1 MKILRLLIAFLA
13 VAQIFTACEDDVIT
27 NYALQEISAPTGVTA
42 NFAITQDDTGMVT
55 ITPVGEGASTFTI
68 DFGVEGETPITIN
81 AGESTTYTYAEGE
94 YLVRITAT
102 GSTGLTSEFN
112 QVIKVS
118 FTAPENLDFETT
130 VSGLTAVVTP
140 TADNATMFDVYF
152 DASDEEEPV
161 TVMAG
166 STAEFTYDEPGDYR
180 VRVVAKGAS
189 VNTIELTKTVTITG
203 AVDPIALPITF
214 DDPTVNYAFGT
225 FNGASYEVVTNPD
238 LSGANTT
245 ESNVGAITNSGAQY
259 EGGAFTLGT
268 PVDFSGANKTITLKF
283 WSDVEVPVLL
293 KFEGGVNGERQNEI
307 TKTHTGSGW
316 ETLSFDFAT
325 EAVKSY
331 IDGSQ
336 GVGEPFVPTGQ
347 YATMVIF
354 VDGPG
359 TTAGT
364 FYIDDIEQ
372 TGGATEPMM
381 AAPTPEAAEADVLS
395 IFSDSYTDPASVNYF
410 PNWGQSTT
418 YEQVDLGGNAAI
430 KYGNANYQGID
441 LGGEYDASG
450 YEFVHIDVWSADYA
464 SIPFFIIDTSGERP
478 VNLEVTAGEWTSI
491 DIPLSAF
498 IDQGI
503 SVNNVFQFKFD
514 VQPDNGG
521 TFYIDNLYF
530 YNQTAAA
537 PDSPQA
543 AAPAPTFDA
552 ANVISLFSDA
562 YTDEA
567 MATWRTDWSDA
578 TLEDIAV
585 AGNAVKKYSALNFVG
600 AEPVNQID
608 ASAMT
613 HFSTDIWTGD
623 ATQIRIKLV
632 DFGANGTYQGG
643 DDSEHE
649 IVLNFDNGDF
659 TRNTWVTLD
668 IPLADFTGLTSQS
681 NIAQLIYSGGPAG
694 ETTVYV
700 DNIYF
705 HN

>member
-1 MKILRLLIAFLA
+1 MKILRLIVAFLA
-13 VAQIFTACEDDVIT
+13 VITVFTGCEDDVIT
-27 NYALQEISAPTGVTA
+27 NYAFQDISAPTGVTA
-42 NFAITQDDTGMVT
+42 NFGITQDDTGLVT

-68 DFGVEGETPITIN
+68 YYGVEGAEPETIN
-81 AGESTTYTYAEGE
+81 AGETTSFTYTEGE
-94 YLVRITAT
+94 YSIRIVAT

-112 QVIKVS
+112 QVIRVS
-118 FTAPENLDFETT
+118 FTAPENLSFKTA

-140 TADNATMFDVYF
+140 EAANATMFDVYF
-152 DASDEEEPV
+152 GASDDEEPV
-161 TVMAG
+161 TVMADA
-166 STAEFTYDEPGDYR
+166 SAEFTYAEPGEYS

-189 VNTIELTKTVTITG
+189 VTTIELTKTITITG
-203 AVDPIALPITF
+203 AVDPVVLPITF
-214 DDPTVNYAFGT
+214 DNPTVNYAFGV
-225 FNGASYEVVTNPD
+225 FNGASFEVVTNPD

-245 ESNVGAITNSGAQY
+245 ESNVGAITNSGAQF

-268 PVDFSGANKTITLKF
+268 PVDFSGANKTITMKF
-283 WSDVEVPVLL
+283 WSNVEVPVLL
-293 KFEGGVNGERQNEI
+293 KFEGGVDGERQNEI
-307 TKTHTGSGW
+307 TKTHSGSGW
-316 ETLSFDFAT
+316 EVLTFDFAI

-331 IDGSQ
+331 IDGNQ

-364 FYIDDIEQ
+364 FYIDDVEQ

-381 AAPTPEAAEADVLS
+381 AAPAPEAAAADVLS

-430 KYGNANYQGID
+430 KYANANYQGID

-478 VNLEVTAGEWTSI
+478 VNLDVTAGEWTSI

-498 IDQGI
+498 TDQGI
-503 SVNNVFQFKFD
+503 SVSNVFQFKFD
-514 VQPDNGG
+514 VQPNNGG

-530 YNQTAAA
+530 YNASASV

-543 AAPAPTFDA
+543 AAPAPSFNA
-552 ANVISLFSDA
+552 ANVISLFSDT
-562 YTDEA
+562 YSDVN
-567 MATWRTDWSDA
+567 MATWRTDWSAA
-578 TLEDIAV
+578 TLEDVSI

-600 AEPVNQID
+600 AEPVSQIN
-608 ASAMT
+608 ASTMT
-613 HFSTDIWTGD
+613 HFSTDVWTGD

-659 TRNTWVTLD
+659 IRNSWVTLD

-681 NIAQLIYSGGPAG
+681 NIAQLIFSGGPAG
-694 ETTVYV
+694 ETTVYI
-700 DNIYF
+700 DNVYF

>member
-1 MKILRLLIAFLA
+1 MKILRLIVAFLA
-13 VAQIFTACEDDVIT
+13 VITVFTGCEDDVIT
-27 NYALQEISAPTGVTA
+27 NYAFQDISAPTGVTA
-42 NFAITQDDTGMVT
+42 NFGITQDDTGLVT

-68 DFGVEGETPITIN
+68 YYGVEGTEPETIN
-81 AGESTTYTYAEGE
+81 AGETTSFTYTEGE
-94 YLVRITAT
+94 YSIRIVAT

-112 QVIKVS
+112 QVIRVS
-118 FTAPENLDFETT
+118 FTAPENLSFKTA

-140 TADNATMFDVYF
+140 VAANATMFDVYF
-152 DASDEEEPV
+152 GASDDEEPV
-161 TVMAG
+161 TVMADA
-166 STAEFTYDEPGDYR
+166 SATFTYNEPGEYS

-189 VNTIELTKTVTITG
+189 VETIELTKTVSITG
-203 AVDPIALPITF
+203 AVDPVVLPITF
-214 DDPTVNYAFGT
+214 DNPTVNYAFGM
-225 FNGASYEVVTNPD
+225 FNGASFQVVTNPD

-245 ESNVGAITNSGAQY
+245 ESNVGAITNSGAQF
-259 EGGAFTLGT
+259 EGGAYNLGE
-268 PVDFSGANKTITLKF
+268 PVDFSAANKTISMKL
-283 WSDVEVPVLL
+283 WSTVEVPVLL
-293 KFEGGVNGERQNEI
+293 KFEGGVNGERQTEI
-307 TKTHTGSGW
+307 TKTHSGSGW
-316 ETLSFDFAT
+316 EVLTFDFAT

-364 FYIDDIEQ
+364 FYIDDVEQ

-381 AAPTPEAAEADVLS
+381 AAPAPEAAAADVLS

-418 YEQVDLGGNAAI
+418 YEQVDLGENAAI
-430 KYGNANYQGID
+430 KYANANYQGID

-498 IDQGI
+498 TDQGI
-503 SVNNVFQFKFD
+503 SLSNVFQFKFD
-514 VQPDNGG
+514 VQPNNGG

-530 YNQTAAA
+530 YNASASVA
-537 PDSPQA
+537 DSPQA
-543 AAPAPTFDA
+543 AAPAPSFDA
-552 ANVISLFSDA
+552 ANVISLFSDV
-562 YTDEA
+562 YSDVN
-567 MATWRTDWSDA
+567 MATWRTDWSAA
-578 TLEDIAV
+578 TLEDVSI

-600 AEPVNQID
+600 AEPVSQIN

-613 HFSTDIWTGD
+613 HFSTDVWTGD

-659 TRNTWVTLD
+659 IRNSWVTLD
-668 IPLADFTGLTSQS
+668 IPLVDFTGLTSQS
-681 NIAQLIYSGGPAG
+681 NIAQLIFSGGPAG
-694 ETTVYV
+694 ETTVYI
-700 DNIYF
+700 DNVYF

>member
-1 MKILRLLIAFLA
+1 MKILKLLVAFLA
-13 VAQIFTACEDDVIT
+13 VVTVFTGCENDVIT
-27 NYALQEISAPTGVTA
+27 NYAFQDISAPTGVTA
-42 NFAITQDDTGMVT
+42 NFGITQDDTGVVT

-68 DFGVEGETPITIN
+68 YFGVEGSEPETIN
-81 AGESTTYTYAEGE
+81 AGETASYTYTEGA
-94 YLVRITAT
+94 YLIRIVAT

-112 QVIKVS
+112 QVVKVS
-118 FTAPENLDFETT
+118 FTAPENLSFETV

-152 DASDEEEPV
+152 GANDDEEPV
-161 TVMAG
+161 TVMADA
-166 STAEFTYDEPGDYR
+166 SAEFTYAEPGEYS

-189 VNTIELTKTVTITG
+189 VNTIELTKVVTITG
-203 AVDPIALPITF
+203 AVDPIVLPITF

-225 FNGASYEVVTNPD
+225 FNGASFEVVTNPD
-238 LSGANTT
+238 LSGANMT

-268 PVDFSGANKTITLKF
+268 PVDFSGANKTITMKF
-283 WSDVEVPVLL
+283 WSNVEVPVLL
-293 KFEGGVNGERQNEI
+293 KFEGGVDGERQNEI
-307 TKTHTGSGW
+307 TKTHSGSGW
-316 ETLSFDFAT
+316 ETLTFDFAT

-331 IDGSQ
+331 IDGNQ

-364 FYIDDIEQ
+364 FYVDDIEQ
-372 TGGATEPMM
+372 TGGATEPLM
-381 AAPTPEAAEADVLS
+381 AATAPTAAEADVLS
-395 IFSDSYTDPASVNYF
+395 VFSDSYTDPASVNYF

-418 YEQVDLGGNAAI
+418 YEQVDLNGNAAI

-441 LGGEYDASG
+441 LGGEFDASA
-450 YEFVHIDVWSADYA
+450 YEFVHIDVWSADYTT
-464 SIPFFIIDTSGERP
+464 IPFFIIDTSGETP

-498 IDQGI
+498 TDQGI
-503 SVNNVFQFKFD
+503 SVNSVFQFKFD

-530 YNQTAAA
+530 YNASASVA
-537 PDSPQA
+537 DSPQA
-543 AAPAPTFDA
+543 AAPTPAFDA

-562 YTDEA
+562 YSDVN
-567 MATWRTDWSDA
+567 MATWRTDWSSA
-578 TLEDIAV
+578 VLEAISV
-585 AGNAVKKYSALNFVG
+585 AGDAVKKYSELNFVG
-600 AEPVNQID
+600 AEPVSQID
-608 ASAMT
+608 ASGMT
-613 HFSTDIWTGD
+613 HFSTDVWTGD

-632 DFGANGTYQGG
+632 DFGADGTFEGG

-659 TRNTWVTLD
+659 IRNSWVTLD

-700 DNIYF
+700 DNVYF